1 MTYLVLQQ
9 LDNVSHFQS
18 GSTCWSHGVSLIWGH
33 WQHLW
38 FFFCKIPLLLF
49 CLCLRG
55 WLYPSCF
62 QFVAQKKKKTFA
74 CLWVATA
81 LSAVWHVGFMVCCTK
96 ILFVICS
103 PTWQTRNTQCRQ
115 WLATSNLLLSS
126 VGACSLS
133 HAEVPQLLLGQS
145 HASCTQQTGESHL
158 KNKTEENSKKFQFKS
173 QSGARMWFKDVADG
187 LLSIKHLSQW
197 LAGQDQ
203 LSVSL
208 KVSFSVSSQRL

>member
-62 QFVAQKKKKTFA
+62 QFVAQKKKKDF
-74 CLWVATA
+74 CLSLSCHSAFSSLTCWFHGVLHQNPFCNLFTHLANTKHTM
-81 LSAVWHVGFMVCCTK
+81 SAVIGHFKFAFVISGG
-96 ILFVICS
+96 LFVEPCRGTTVITGTKSRVLYTTNWWKS
-103 PTWQTRNTQCRQ
+103 P
-115 WLATSNLLLSS
+115 
-126 VGACSLS
+126 
-133 HAEVPQLLLGQS
+133 
-145 HASCTQQTGESHL
+145 
-158 KNKTEENSKKFQFKS
+158 
-173 QSGARMWFKDVADG
+173 
-187 LLSIKHLSQW
+187 
-197 LAGQDQ
+197 
-203 LSVSL
+203 
-208 KVSFSVSSQRL
+208 